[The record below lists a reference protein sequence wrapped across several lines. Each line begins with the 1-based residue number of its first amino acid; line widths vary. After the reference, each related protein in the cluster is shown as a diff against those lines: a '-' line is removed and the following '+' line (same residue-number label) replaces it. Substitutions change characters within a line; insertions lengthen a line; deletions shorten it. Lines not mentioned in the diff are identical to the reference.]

1 MPPKAWTK
9 YRNYDRNFVLNRR
22 WQHEIRRTKQTER
35 QLQGKAKDMGWR
47 KQRITLTRQQGVMD
61 EYIETV
67 GEVGEDFGLKVIR
80 RSTTRP
86 SWGSGALS
94 TRKWGRV
101 LTETVSICQMSA
113 HIMFIR
119 AHGLVKFFCYVH
131 SVMRLGWWYAVHMN
145 HGNKQ
150 TTDREM
156 TGKVSRSVGRSV
168 GR

>member
-9 YRNYDRNFVLNRR
+9 YRNYDNRNSVLNRR

-47 KQRITLTRQQGVMD
+47 KQRIALTRQQGVMD

-67 GEVGEDFGLKVIR
+67 GEVGEGLWGWKSLR

-101 LTETVSICQMSA
+101 LTETVSICQMSV

-119 AHGLVKFFCYVH
+119 AHGLVKFAFCYVH
-131 SVMRLGWWYAVHMN
+131 SVMRLGLMMICSAHEPWE
-145 HGNKQ
+145 Q
-150 TTDREM
+150 TNNR
-156 TGKVSRSVGRSV
+156 
-168 GR
+168 

>member
-9 YRNYDRNFVLNRR
+9 YSNYDRDSVLNRR

-35 QLQGKAKDMGWR
+35 QLQGNAKDMGWR
-47 KQRITLTRQQGVMD
+47 KQRITLTRRQGVMD

-119 AHGLVKFFCYVH
+119 AHGLVKFSSCYVH
-131 SVMRLGWWYAVHMN
+131 SIMRLGLMMICSAHEPWE
-145 HGNKQ
+145 Q
-150 TTDREM
+150 TNNR
-156 TGKVSRSVGRSV
+156 
-168 GR
+168 